1 MGYVFAYTSLAIAL
15 VIAWLMPKHLTGR
28 EIYIT
33 WGWMAALTIYTDLSF
48 GHIIDLYDFVDPSIN
63 FKYLALEAALAPA
76 FVIIFS
82 EFYAGKEAVFH
93 FFYLIGAVLF
103 SIFFGVSIC
112 SHRLHCL

>member
-76 FVIIFS
+76 FVIIFLNFMP
-82 EFYAGKEAVFH
+82 ERKLYF
-93 FFYLIGAVLF
+93 
-103 SIFFGVSIC
+103 IFFI
-112 SHRLHCL
+112 